1 MKLPDYSYCARPKE
15 LHVLVASER
24 ASLVKALSTVALTD
38 RRRKARRF
46 LEGLSTNELRYIA
59 SYLGACFLESAL
71 QADAESRSQV
81 LWQIA
86 QYECSRADDCD
97 CSAHAEHQMIL
108 LIEYLKSCRCPD
120 AVKMA
125 AGSA

>member
-1 MKLPDYSYCARPKE
+1 M
-15 LHVLVASER
+15 LVASER
-24 ASLVKALSTVALTD
+24 ASLVKALSAVALTD

-59 SYLGACFLESAL
+59 SYLGACVLESGL
-71 QADAESRSQV
+71 HADPESRSQV

-86 QYECSRADDCD
+86 QHECSRTDGCACAG
-97 CSAHAEHQMIL
+97 SAEHQMIL
-108 LIEYLKSCRCPD
+108 LVEYLKSCRCAD